1 MNKPQESM
9 CNPEPKF
16 DQYYS
21 VEFQSINFNSLYQF
35 KLWNLGQE
43 SMCVLV
49 KENSG
54 ILERLRVGDILNMKY
69 YTTDSNC
76 PTTHQETEIK
86 YIKKEDNGRF
96 RGHFLIGLA
105 ILENGNEGEAVKS
118 IDTPP
123 EGPATFKLHHSR

>member
-1 MNKPQESM
+1 MEEYPIENQAQKSM
-9 CNPEPKF
+9 CNPASKF

-21 VEFQSINFNSLYQF
+21 VEFPAKNFHSLYQF
-35 KLWNLGQE
+35 KIWNLGPE

-54 ILERLRVGDILNMKY
+54 ILELLNVGDRLNMKY
-69 YTTDSNC
+69 YTTDSHC

-96 RGHFLIGLA
+96 RGHFLIGLT
-105 ILENGNEGEAVKS
+105 ILENGNEKV
-118 IDTPP
+118 TC
-123 EGPATFKLHHSR
+123 

>member
-1 MNKPQESM
+1 MYKPESR
-9 CNPEPKF
+9 F

-21 VEFQSINFNSLYQF
+21 VEFTAINFTSLYQF
-35 KLWNLGQE
+35 KIWNLGPE

-49 KENSG
+49 KETSG
-54 ILERLRVGDILNMKY
+54 ILEALRVGDRLNMKY
-69 YTTDSNC
+69 YTTDSHC
-76 PTTHQETEIK
+76 PTTLQETEIK

-96 RGHFLIGLA
+96 KGHFLIGLT

-123 EGPATFKLHHSR
+123 EGPAPFKLHHHGEISKI